1 MAIGRPWDKE
11 RGMTKQVAVILA
23 GCGVFDG
30 SEIYETTLTLLRL
43 DQLGLGYRCFAPDIE
58 QHHVVNHLDQ
68 AVVEGE
74 HRNVLQE
81 SARLAR
87 GDISPLSELEA
98 DDFDAVIV
106 PGGFGV
112 AKNLSD
118 FASASDNMQ
127 VLEALKEALA
137 GFREEAKPI
146 GLMCI
151 SPVIVPKLLGDG
163 IAVTV
168 GNDPAVS
175 GAISAM
181 GGLHRSCS
189 VEDIV
194 VDLEH
199 RVVTTPAYMLATRI
213 SEAATGI
220 FKLVER
226 IDEMMQ

>member
-1 MAIGRPWDKE
+1 
-11 RGMTKQVAVILA
+11 MTKQVAVILA
-23 GCGVFDG
+23 GCGVYDG

-43 DQLGLGYRCFAPDIE
+43 DQLGIGYHCFAPNIE
-58 QHHVVNHLDQ
+58 QHHVVNHLTQ
-68 AVVEGE
+68 
-74 HRNVLQE
+74 RNVLQE

-87 GDISPLSELEA
+87 GEISPLEDLVA
-98 DDFDAVIV
+98 DNFDAVFV

-118 FASASDNMQ
+118 FASASNNMQ
-127 VLEALKEALA
+127 VLEALKESLV
-137 GFREEAKPI
+137 GFRQEAKPI

-151 SPVIVPKLLGDG
+151 SPVLVPRLLGDG

-181 GGLHRSCS
+181 GGLHRSCV

-220 FKLVER
+220 FKLVDR
-226 IDEMMQ
+226 VAEMMD

>member
-1 MAIGRPWDKE
+1 
-11 RGMTKQVAVILA
+11 MTKQVAVVLA

-43 DQLGLGYRCFAPDIE
+43 DQLGIGYRCFAPDIE
-58 QHHVVNHLDQ
+58 QHHVINHLNQ
-68 AVVEGE
+68 EVVEGE
-74 HRNVLQE
+74 RRNVLQE

-87 GDISPLSELEA
+87 GEISPLSELLA

-118 FASASDNMQ
+118 FASASDSMQ

-151 SPVIVPKLLGDG
+151 APVMVPRLLGDG
-163 IAVTV
+163 IAVTI

-220 FKLVER
+220 FKLVDR
-226 IDEMMQ
+226 IDEMMK

>member
-1 MAIGRPWDKE
+1 
-11 RGMTKQVAVILA
+11 MTKQVAVILA
-23 GCGVFDG
+23 GCGVYDG

-43 DQLGLGYRCFAPDIE
+43 DQLGIGYHCFAPDIE
-58 QHHVVNHLDQ
+58 QHHVVNHLNQ
-68 AVVEGE
+68 EVEGE
-74 HRNVLQE
+74 PRNVLQE

-87 GDISPLSELEA
+87 GEISPLSELVA

-118 FASASDNMQ
+118 FATASDDMQ
-127 VLEALKEALA
+127 VLETLKESLA

-151 SPVIVPKLLGDG
+151 APVMVPRLLGDG
-163 IAVTV
+163 IAVTI

-181 GGLHRSCS
+181 GGLHRSCG

-220 FKLVER
+220 FKLVDR
-226 IDEMMQ
+226 IDEMMEQVIA

>member
-1 MAIGRPWDKE
+1 MS
-11 RGMTKQVAVILA
+11 KQVAVILS
-23 GCGVFDG
+23 GCGVQDG
-30 SEIYETTLTLLRL
+30 AEIYETTLTLLRL
-43 DQLGLGYRCFAPDIE
+43 DQLGLGYRCFAPDID
-58 QHHVVNHLDQ
+58 QYHVIDHRHGTP
-68 AVVEGE
+68 VEGE
-74 HRNVLQE
+74 TRNVLTE

-87 GDISPLSELEA
+87 GEISPLDELEA
-98 DDFDAVIV
+98 EAFDAVIL

-118 FASASDNMQ
+118 FAVAGDGLQ
-127 VLEALKEALA
+127 VIEALTEALA
-137 GFREEAKPI
+137 GFHQARKPI

-151 SPVIVPKLLGDG
+151 SPVLVPRLLGPG

-168 GNDPAVS
+168 GSDPGVA

-181 GGLHRSCS
+181 GGLHRSCG

-194 VDLEH
+194 LDFEN

-220 FKLVER
+220 FKLVDR
-226 IDEMMQ
+226 IDELMDL

>member
-1 MAIGRPWDKE
+1 
-11 RGMTKQVAVILA
+11 MTKQVAVILA

-58 QHHVVNHLDQ
+58 QHHVINHLNQ
-68 AVVEGE
+68 EVVEGE
-74 HRNVLQE
+74 QRNVLQE

-87 GDISPLSELEA
+87 GEISPLSELVA

-127 VLEALKEALA
+127 VIEALKEGLV
-137 GFREEAKPI
+137 GFREEGKPI

-151 SPVIVPKLLGDG
+151 APVIVPRLLGDG

-181 GGLHRSCS
+181 GGLHRSCG

-220 FKLVER
+220 FKLVDR
-226 IDEMMQ
+226 IDEMMK

>member
-1 MAIGRPWDKE
+1 
-11 RGMTKQVAVILA
+11 MTKQVAVVLA

-43 DQLGLGYRCFAPDIE
+43 DQLGIGYRCFAPDIE
-58 QHHVVNHLDQ
+58 QHHVVNHLTQ
-68 AVVEGE
+68 EEVTGE
-74 HRNVLQE
+74 KRNVLQE
-81 SARLAR
+81 SARLTR
-87 GDISPLSELEA
+87 GDIQPLTELKA
-98 DDFDAVIV
+98 DEFDAVIV

-118 FASASDNMQ
+118 FASEGDNMQ
-127 VLEALKEALA
+127 VLEAFKEALA
-137 GFREEAKPI
+137 GFLTDAKPI

-151 SPVIVPKLLGDG
+151 APALVPRLLGDG

-168 GNDPAVS
+168 GHDPSVS

-181 GGLHRSCS
+181 GGLHRSCA
-189 VEDIV
+189 VDDIV

-220 FKLVER
+220 FKLVDR
-226 IDEMMQ
+226 IDEMMD

>member
-1 MAIGRPWDKE
+1 MS
-11 RGMTKQVAVILA
+11 KQVAVILS
-23 GCGVFDG
+23 GCGVQDG

-58 QHHVVNHLDQ
+58 QHHVIDHRHGVP
-68 AVVEGE
+68 VEGE
-74 HRNVLQE
+74 TRNVLTE

-87 GDISPLSELEA
+87 GEISPLDELDA
-98 DDFDAVIV
+98 DEFDAVIL

-118 FASASDNMQ
+118 FAVAGDGLQ
-127 VLEALKEALA
+127 VIEALTEALA
-137 GFREEAKPI
+137 GFHEARKPI

-151 SPVIVPKLLGDG
+151 SPVLVPRLLGPG

-168 GNDPAVS
+168 GSDPGVA

-181 GGLHRSCS
+181 GGLHRSCG

-194 VDLEH
+194 LDFEN

-220 FKLVER
+220 FKLVDR
-226 IDEMMQ
+226 IDELMNL

>member
-1 MAIGRPWDKE
+1 
-11 RGMTKQVAVILA
+11 MTKQVAVILA
-23 GCGVFDG
+23 GCGVYDG

-43 DQLGLGYRCFAPDIE
+43 DQLGIGYHCFAPDMA
-58 QHHVVNHLDQ
+58 QHHVINHITQ
-68 AVVEGE
+68 QEAEGE
-74 HRNVLQE
+74 TRNVLEE

-87 GDISPLSELEA
+87 GDISPLDELDA
-98 DDFDAVIV
+98 GDFDAVIV
-106 PGGFGV
+106 PGGFGA

-118 FASASDNMQ
+118 FALKGDSMQ
-127 VLEALKEALA
+127 VLEPLKEALEA
-137 GFREEAKPI
+137 FREDAKPI

-151 SPVIVPKLLGDG
+151 SPVMVPRLLGEG

-168 GNDPAVS
+168 GHDPGVA

-181 GGLHRSCS
+181 GGLHRSCG

-194 VDLEH
+194 VDFEN

-226 IDEMMQ
+226 IDDMMG

>member
-1 MAIGRPWDKE
+1 MA
-11 RGMTKQVAVILA
+11 KQVAVILA
-23 GCGVFDG
+23 GCGVYDG

-43 DQLGLGYRCFAPDIE
+43 DQLGIEYRCFAPDID
-58 QHHVVNHLDQ
+58 QQHVVNHLTQ
-68 AVVEGE
+68 EVVEGE
-74 HRNVLQE
+74 QRNVLLE

-87 GDISPLSELEA
+87 GEISPLEA
-98 DDFDAVIV
+98 LDADNFDAVIV

-127 VLEALKEALA
+127 VLDALKEALA
-137 GFREEAKPI
+137 GFRQEAKPI

-151 SPVIVPKLLGDG
+151 APVLVPRLLGDG

-181 GGLHRSCS
+181 GGLHRTCS

-194 VDLEH
+194 VDFEH
-199 RVVTTPAYMLATRI
+199 SVVTTPAYMLATRI

-220 FKLVER
+220 FKLVDR
-226 IDEMMQ
+226 IAEMMD

>member
-1 MAIGRPWDKE
+1 
-11 RGMTKQVAVILA
+11 MTKQVAVILA
-23 GCGVFDG
+23 GCGVYDG

-43 DQLGLGYRCFAPDIE
+43 DQLGIGYHCFAPDMA
-58 QHHVVNHLDQ
+58 QHHVINHITQDE
-68 AVVEGE
+68 VEGST
-74 HRNVLQE
+74 RNVLEE

-87 GDISPLSELEA
+87 GDISPLDELDAGE
-98 DDFDAVIV
+98 FDAVIV

-118 FASASDNMQ
+118 FALKGDDMQ
-127 VLEALKEALA
+127 VLEPLKEALQA
-137 GFREEAKPI
+137 FREDAKPI

-151 SPVIVPKLLGDG
+151 SPVMVPRLLGEG
-163 IAVTV
+163 VAVTV
-168 GNDPAVS
+168 GHDPGVA

-181 GGLHRSCS
+181 GGLHRSCG

-194 VDLEH
+194 VDFEN

-226 IDEMMQ
+226 IDDMMG

>member
-1 MAIGRPWDKE
+1 
-11 RGMTKQVAVILA
+11 MTKQVAVILA
-23 GCGVFDG
+23 GCGVYDG
-30 SEIYETTLTLLRL
+30 SEVYETTLTLLRL
-43 DQLGLGYRCFAPDIE
+43 DQLGIGYRCFAPDIE
-58 QHHVVNHLDQ
+58 QHHVVNHLTQ
-68 AVVEGE
+68 EIVEGE
-74 HRNVLQE
+74 QRNVLLE

-87 GDISPLSELEA
+87 GEISPLEA
-98 DDFDAVIV
+98 LDADNFDAVIV

-127 VLEALKEALA
+127 VLDALKEALV
-137 GFREEAKPI
+137 GFRQEAKPI

-151 SPVIVPKLLGDG
+151 APVLVPRLLGDG

-181 GGLHRSCS
+181 GGLHRSCV

-220 FKLVER
+220 FKLVDR
-226 IDEMMQ
+226 IAEMMT

>member
-1 MAIGRPWDKE
+1 
-11 RGMTKQVAVILA
+11 MTKQVAVILA

-43 DQLGLGYRCFAPDIE
+43 DQLGIGYRCFAPDIE
-58 QHHVVNHLDQ
+58 QHHVVNHLTQETDTD
-68 AVVEGE
+68 EK
-74 HRNVLQE
+74 RDVLVE

-87 GDISPLSELEA
+87 GDVSPLTDLAA
-98 DDFDAVIV
+98 DEFDAVIV

-118 FASASDNMQ
+118 FALAGDSMQ
-127 VLEALKEALA
+127 VLASFREVLS
-137 GFREEAKPI
+137 GFREDAKPI
-146 GLMCI
+146 GLICI
-151 SPVIVPKLLGDG
+151 APVLATRLLGDG

-168 GNDPAVS
+168 GNDPGVS

-199 RVVTTPAYMLATRI
+199 RVVSTPAYMLATRI

-220 FKLVER
+220 FKLVDR
-226 IDEMMQ
+226 IDEMMD

>member
-1 MAIGRPWDKE
+1 
-11 RGMTKQVAVILA
+11 MTKQVAVVLA

-43 DQLGLGYRCFAPDIE
+43 DQLGIDYRCFAPDIE
-58 QHHVVNHLDQ
+58 QYHVVNHLTQ
-68 AVVEGE
+68 EPVEGE
-74 HRNVLQE
+74 SRNVLQE

-87 GDISPLSELEA
+87 GDIQPLSELESDA
-98 DDFDAVIV
+98 FDAVIV

-118 FASASDNMQ
+118 FAVEAENMQ
-127 VLEALKEALA
+127 VLDALKDTLV
-137 GFREEAKPI
+137 GFWKDAKPI

-151 SPVIVPKLLGDG
+151 APVLVPRLLGDS

-168 GNDPAVS
+168 GHDPGVA
-175 GAISAM
+175 GAISTM
-181 GGLHRSCS
+181 GGLHRSCA
-189 VEDIV
+189 VDDIV

-213 SEAATGI
+213 SDAATGI
-220 FKLVER
+220 FKLVDR
-226 IDEMMQ
+226 IAEMMD